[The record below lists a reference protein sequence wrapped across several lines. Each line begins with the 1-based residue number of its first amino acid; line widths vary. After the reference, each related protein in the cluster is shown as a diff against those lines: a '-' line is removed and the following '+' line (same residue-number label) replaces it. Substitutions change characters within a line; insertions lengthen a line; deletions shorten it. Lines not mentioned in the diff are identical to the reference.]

1 MPSVDKLAAEY
12 KPRGLEVVLISFRE
26 DRELVA
32 RTVRERGYRARVL
45 LDQTGDVSGR
55 DYGVWGPPTVYLLDR
70 GGRLLA
76 RGVGPHAWD
85 SPAGRKLITAVLETT
100 TR

>member
-1 MPSVDKLAAEY
+1 M
-12 KPRGLEVVLISFRE
+12 
-26 DRELVA
+26 A

-45 LDQTGDVSGR
+45 LDRTGDVSGL
-55 DYGVWGPPTVYLLDR
+55 DYGVWGPPTVYLVDR
-70 GGRLLA
+70 RGRLLA

-85 SPAGRKLITAVLETT
+85 SPAGRKLITAVLQTT